1 MDKIPIDIPATPPA
15 RGALQGAAGRKKPAP
30 APAPPV
36 PQGALRVTSRRD
48 VHDVIAHVRGS
59 LQQRGLKLFAE
70 IDHAAEAQ
78 SAGLQLPPAVVL
90 IFGNPKVGTAL
101 MQADC
106 AVSLELPLK
115 VAVFRDPASGC
126 TVLSYHAPSA
136 LAHQY
141 SALGE
146 QVQPMLEKMDA
157 MLADVC
163 KAAAIGDAGGGID
176 Q

>member
-1 MDKIPIDIPATPPA
+1 M
-15 RGALQGAAGRKKPAP
+15 
-30 APAPPV
+30 
-36 PQGALRVTSRRD
+36 RD
-48 VHDVIAHVRGS
+48 S
-59 LQQRGLKLFAE
+59 
-70 IDHAAEAQ
+70 
-78 SAGLQLPPAVVL
+78 SCPPAVVL

-146 QVQPMLEKMDA
+146 QEQVQPILEKMDA

-163 KAAAIGDAGGGID
+163 KAAAIGDAGEGID